1 MLTLYMAATD
11 KDYDV
16 ALELIR
22 EYAANLGHDLTFQHF
37 QDEIA
42 NLKGTYGPP
51 NGCLLL
57 AELDG
62 VSVGCAAL
70 RAADAGT
77 CEMKRMYVRPAF
89 RGRGV
94 GRRLAEAVI
103 DAARELGYGR
113 VRLDTLEHM
122 HLPRKLYRSLGFLE
136 VPPYYHN
143 PLAGAVYF
151 ELDLGRSNK
160 N

>member
-1 MLTLYMAATD
+1 MLTLYKAATGL
-11 KDYDV
+11 DYDL

-37 QDEIA
+37 HDEIA
-42 NLKGTYGPP
+42 NLKGIYGPP
-51 NGCLLL
+51 NGCVLL
-57 AELDG
+57 AEMNG
-62 VSVGCAAL
+62 VAAGCAAL
-70 RAADAGT
+70 RAGDTGS

-113 VRLDTLEHM
+113 VRLDTLAHM
-122 HLPRKLYRSLGFLE
+122 HVPRNLYRSLGFVE

-160 N
+160 H